1 MMQDQPLSVPRVI
14 RILIPRGEG
23 SKWLAMA
30 SLGLI
35 LAAAESVAAIL
46 IAVLVDTMIPAEES
60 SIELPLVGD
69 VSEWLP
75 GDTQADQLRA
85 LAIGMAVF
93 FVAKSGLALF
103 ETYVRSRV
111 TQNTGARLAN
121 RLFAG
126 YLAMPYRFHI
136 AHNSSELMRNASWA
150 ANEVVTNY
158 LTPIAIGLTDVAML
172 VFLLGVLVFAAPTA
186 TLLTIGLLLPVT
198 LIVLRIVRPS
208 LNRLGKVTKKSV
220 QESLG
225 SLQESLHGIRDVKV
239 LGRERFF
246 DSEFRRTR
254 RRLARSS
261 YLYPTVAQVPSL
273 TIETLLVLAVL
284 GFVAIRGG
292 EEQVA
297 AASLPFLGLF
307 AYAGLRM
314 MPAMSSIV
322 AAVNRIRYGQS
333 VAETIATNIQ
343 MIDAEAEEVPAGQAE
358 PIEFT
363 TAIELDGVDF
373 TYEDGTEVIRN
384 LDLTIK
390 RGESVGIVGATGAG
404 KSTLLDLI
412 LGLLHPTTGRITIDG
427 RDLETDIRGW
437 QAAIGLVPQS
447 IYLLDDTIR
456 RNVAFGVPDSEIDQ
470 TALADA
476 IELARL
482 ENFIDTLPQGLET
495 TVGERGVR
503 LSGGQRQ
510 RVAIARALYRKP
522 QVLIFDEGT
531 ASLDNLT
538 EAELLRAIEG
548 LRGERTIIT
557 VAHRLTTV
565 QGCDRVILLADGEIV
580 DQGGYE
586 ELRDRNLTFR
596 EMTG

>member
-1 MMQDQPLSVPRVI
+1 MQDRGSSPPRVI
-14 RILIPRGEG
+14 RTLIPRGQG
-23 SKWLAMA
+23 WKWLAMA
-30 SLGLI
+30 ALGLV
-35 LAAAESVAAIL
+35 LAAAEAIAAVL
-46 IAVLVDTMIPAEES
+46 IAVLVGAMIPS
-60 SIELPLVGD
+60 TDSTIELPLLGD
-69 VSEWLP
+69 VSRIVP
-75 GDTQADQLRA
+75 GSTPAAQLRF
-85 LAIGMAVF
+85 LAIGMAIF
-93 FVAKSGLALF
+93 FVAKAGLKLT

-126 YLAMPYRFHI
+126 YLAMPYKFHI

-158 LTPIAIGLTDVAML
+158 LTPIAIMLTDVAML
-172 VFLLGVLVFAAPTA
+172 VFLLGVLVTAAPTA
-186 TLLTIGLLLPVT
+186 TLVTIGFLLPIT

-220 QESLG
+220 QDTLG

-246 DSEFRRTR
+246 EAQFRSTR

-261 YLYPTVAQVPSL
+261 YMYPTVAEVPSL
-273 TIETLLVLAVL
+273 TIETVLVIAVL
-284 GFVAIRGG
+284 GFVAFRSGQG
-292 EEQVA
+292 EVPTE
-297 AASLPFLGLF
+297 SLPFLGLF

-322 AAVNRIRYGQS
+322 AAINRIRYGQS

-343 MIDAEAEEVPAGQAE
+343 MVDAEAEEVPEDDAAPVTFE
-358 PIEFT
+358 A
-363 TAIELDGVDF
+363 AIELEGVGF
-373 TYEDGTEVIRN
+373 SYEDGTEVIRN
-384 LDLTIK
+384 LDLIIR
-390 RGESVGIVGATGAG
+390 RGESVGIVGVTGAG

-412 LGLLHPTTGRITIDG
+412 LGLLRPTAGKITVDG
-427 RDLETDIRGW
+427 RDLQSDIRGW

-447 IYLLDDTIR
+447 VYLLDDTIR
-456 RNVAFGVPDSEIDQ
+456 RNVAFGIRDDEIDED
-470 TALADA
+470 ALAGA
-476 IELARL
+476 IQLARL
-482 ENFIDTLPQGLET
+482 EGFIGTLPQGLESM
-495 TVGERGVR
+495 VGERGVR

-510 RVAIARALYRKP
+510 RVAIARALYRRP
-522 QVLIFDEGT
+522 QILIFDEGT

-586 ELRDRNLTFR
+586 ELRDRNRTFR

>member
-1 MMQDQPLSVPRVI
+1 MT
-14 RILIPRGEG
+14 
-23 SKWLAMA
+23 
-30 SLGLI
+30 SLGLV
-35 LAAAESVAAIL
+35 LAAAESVAAVL
-46 IAVLVDTMIPAEES
+46 IALLVDTMIPAS
-60 SIELPLVGD
+60 DTSMELPILGNI
-69 VSEWLP
+69 SELLP
-75 GDTQADQLRA
+75 GETQAGQLRF
-85 LAIGMAVF
+85 LAIAMAVF
-93 FVAKSGLALF
+93 FVAKAGLKLA

-121 RLFAG
+121 RLFSG
-126 YLAMPYRFHI
+126 YLAMPYKFHI

-172 VFLLGVLVFAAPTA
+172 IFLLGVLVVAAPTA
-186 TLLTIGLLLPVT
+186 TLVTIALLLPTT
-198 LIVLRIVRPS
+198 LLVLRLVRPS

-220 QESLG
+220 QQSLG

-239 LGRERFF
+239 LGREGFF
-246 DSEFRRTR
+246 DDEFRRTR
-254 RRLARSS
+254 RNLARSS

-273 TIETLLVLAVL
+273 TIETLLVIAVL
-284 GFVAIRGG
+284 GFVALQGG
-292 EEQVA
+292 QGEVP

-333 VAETIATNIQ
+333 VAETIAKNIE
-343 MIDAEAEEVPAGQAE
+343 MVNSEAEEVPKGDAT
-358 PIEFT
+358 PIEFST
-363 TAIELDGVDF
+363 SIELEGVDF
-373 TYEDGTEVIRN
+373 AYEDGTEVIRDLN
-384 LDLTIK
+384 LTIK

-412 LGLLHPTTGRITIDG
+412 LGLLTPTAGRITIDG
-427 RDLETDIRGW
+427 RDLASDVRGW

-456 RNVAFGVPDSEIDQ
+456 RNVAFGLYDAEIDDG
-470 TALADA
+470 ALAEA
-476 IELARL
+476 IDLARL
-482 ENFIDTLPQGLET
+482 ETFVNTLPQGLET
-495 TVGERGVR
+495 MVGERGVR

-510 RVAIARALYRKP
+510 RVAIARALYRRP
-522 QVLIFDEGT
+522 QILIFDEGT

-586 ELRDRNLTFR
+586 ELRDRNRTFR

>member
-1 MMQDQPLSVPRVI
+1 M
-14 RILIPRGEG
+14 G
-23 SKWLAMA
+23 

-35 LAAAESVAAIL
+35 LAAAESVAAVL
-46 IAVLVDTMIPAEES
+46 IAVLVDTMIPASET
-60 SIELPLVGD
+60 SIDLPIVGD
-69 VSEWLP
+69 VTGWLP
-75 GDTQADQLRA
+75 GDTQAEQLRY

-93 FVAKSGLALF
+93 FLVKAGLQLT

-121 RLFAG
+121 NLFAG
-126 YLAMPYRFHI
+126 YLSMPYKFHI

-172 VFLLGVLVFAAPTA
+172 VFLLGVLVLAAPSA
-186 TLLTIGLLLPVT
+186 TLLIIGLLLPVT
-198 LIVLRIVRPS
+198 LLVMRVVRPS
-208 LNRLGKVTKKSV
+208 LHRLGKVTKKSV

-239 LGRERFF
+239 LGRENFF
-246 DSEFRRTR
+246 DAEFRKTR

-273 TIETLLVLAVL
+273 AIETLLVLAVL
-284 GFVAIRGG
+284 GFVAFRGG
-292 EEQVA
+292 QGEVA
-297 AASLPFLGLF
+297 TASLPFLGLF

-333 VAETIATNIQ
+333 VAETIANNIR
-343 MIDAEAEEVPAGQAE
+343 MIEEEAEPVPAEAAE
-358 PIEFT
+358 PIEFH
-363 TAIELDGVDF
+363 TAIELTGVDF
-373 TYEDGTEVIRN
+373 SYEDGTEVIRD
-384 LDLTIK
+384 LDLVIK
-390 RGESVGIVGATGAG
+390 RGESVGIVGSTGAG

-412 LGLLHPTTGRITIDG
+412 LGLLQPTGGEITIDG
-427 RDLETDIRGW
+427 RPLASDVRGW
-437 QAAIGLVPQS
+437 HAAIGLVPQS

-456 RNVAFGVPDSEIDQ
+456 RNVAFGVPETEIDDA
-470 TALADA
+470 ALADA
-476 IELARL
+476 IGLARL
-482 ENFIDTLPQGLET
+482 ETFVDGLPHGLET

-510 RVAIARALYRKP
+510 RVAIARALYRRP

-565 QGCDRVILLADGEIV
+565 QNCDRVILLADGVIA
-580 DQGGYE
+580 DQGTYE
-586 ELRDRNLTFR
+586 ELRDRNRTFR

>member
-1 MMQDQPLSVPRVI
+1 
-14 RILIPRGEG
+14 
-23 SKWLAMA
+23 MA
-30 SLGLI
+30 SLGLV
-35 LAAAESVAAIL
+35 LAAAESVAAVL
-46 IAVLVDTMIPAEES
+46 IAVLVDTMIPASES

-75 GDTQADQLRA
+75 GNTQAEQLQF
-85 LAIGMAVF
+85 LAIGMAAF
-93 FVAKSGLALF
+93 FLAKAGLQLI

-126 YLAMPYRFHI
+126 YLAMPYKFHI

-246 DSEFRRTR
+246 DREFRRTR
-254 RRLARSS
+254 QRLARSS

-284 GFVAIRGG
+284 GFVAVRGG
-292 EEQVA
+292 EEQMA

-333 VAETIATNIQ
+333 VAETIAANID
-343 MIDAEAEEVPAGQAE
+343 MIDAEAEDVPRHDAV
-358 PIEFT
+358 PIQFQ
-363 TAIELDGVDF
+363 TAIELEGVDF
-373 TYEDGTEVIRN
+373 TYEDGTEVIRGLN
-384 LDLTIK
+384 LVIH

-412 LGLLHPTTGRITIDG
+412 LGLLDPTAGRITIDG
-427 RDLETDIRGW
+427 RDLRDDIRGW

-447 IYLLDDTIR
+447 VYLLDDTIR
-456 RNVAFGVPDSEIDQ
+456 RNVAFGIADSEIDD
-470 TALADA
+470 DA
-476 IELARL
+476 VAEAIALARL
-482 ENFIDTLPQGLET
+482 EDFIATLPQGLET

-510 RVAIARALYRKP
+510 RVAIARALYRRP
-522 QVLIFDEGT
+522 QILIFDEGT

-565 QGCDRVILLADGEIV
+565 QGCDRVILLADGVIV
-580 DQGGYE
+580 DQGGYD
-586 ELRDRNLTFR
+586 ELRDRNRTFR

>member
-1 MMQDQPLSVPRVI
+1 
-14 RILIPRGEG
+14 
-23 SKWLAMA
+23 MA
-30 SLGLI
+30 SLGLL
-35 LAAAESVAAIL
+35 LAAAESVAAVL
-46 IAVLVDTMIPAEES
+46 IAVLVDTMIPAAES

-75 GDTQADQLRA
+75 GSTQAEQLRF
-85 LAIGMAVF
+85 LAIGMAGF
-93 FVAKSGLALF
+93 FLAKAGLQLI

-126 YLAMPYRFHI
+126 YLAMPYKFHI

-239 LGRERFF
+239 LGREWYF
-246 DSEFRRTR
+246 DREFRRTR
-254 RRLARSS
+254 QRLARSS

-284 GFVAIRGG
+284 GFVAVRGG
-292 EEQVA
+292 EEQMA

-333 VAETIATNIQ
+333 VAETIARNIE
-343 MIDAEAEEVPAGQAE
+343 MIDAEAEDVPRVAAV
-358 PIEFT
+358 PIQFQ
-363 TAIELDGVDF
+363 TAIELEGVGF
-373 TYEDGTEVIRN
+373 TYEDGTEVIRD
-384 LDLTIK
+384 LDLVIH

-412 LGLLHPTTGRITIDG
+412 LGLLDPTAGRITIDG
-427 RDLETDIRGW
+427 GDLRDDIRGW

-456 RNVAFGVPDSEIDQ
+456 RNVAFGIADSEIDD
-470 TALADA
+470 DA
-476 IELARL
+476 VAEAIALARL
-482 ENFIDTLPQGLET
+482 DDFIASLPQGLET

-510 RVAIARALYRKP
+510 RVAIARALYRRP
-522 QVLIFDEGT
+522 QILIFDEGT

-565 QGCDRVILLADGEIV
+565 QGCDRVILLADGVIV
-580 DQGGYE
+580 DQGGYD
-586 ELRDRNLTFR
+586 ELRDRNRTFR

>member
-1 MMQDQPLSVPRVI
+1 MQDRGSSPPRVI
-14 RILIPRGEG
+14 RTLIPRGQG
-23 SKWLAMA
+23 WKWLAMA
-30 SLGLI
+30 ALGLV
-35 LAAAESVAAIL
+35 LAAAEAIAAVL
-46 IAVLVDTMIPAEES
+46 IAVLVGAMIPS
-60 SIELPLVGD
+60 TDSTIELPLLGD
-69 VSEWLP
+69 VSRIVP
-75 GDTQADQLRA
+75 GSTPAAQLRF
-85 LAIGMAVF
+85 LAIGMAIF
-93 FVAKSGLALF
+93 FVAKAGLKLT

-126 YLAMPYRFHI
+126 YLAMPYKFHI

-158 LTPIAIGLTDVAML
+158 LTPIAIMLTDVAML
-172 VFLLGVLVFAAPTA
+172 VFLLGVLVTAAPTA
-186 TLLTIGLLLPVT
+186 TLVTIGFLLPIT

-220 QESLG
+220 QDTLG

-246 DSEFRRTR
+246 EAQFRSTR

-261 YLYPTVAQVPSL
+261 YMYPTVAEVPSL
-273 TIETLLVLAVL
+273 TIETVLVIAVL
-284 GFVAIRGG
+284 GFVAFRSGQG
-292 EEQVA
+292 EVPTE
-297 AASLPFLGLF
+297 SLPFLGLF

-322 AAVNRIRYGQS
+322 AAINRIRYGQS

-343 MIDAEAEEVPAGQAE
+343 MVDAEAEEVPEDDAAPVTFE
-358 PIEFT
+358 A
-363 TAIELDGVDF
+363 AIELEGVGF
-373 TYEDGTEVIRN
+373 SYEDGTEVIRN
-384 LDLTIK
+384 LDLIIR
-390 RGESVGIVGATGAG
+390 RGESVGIVGVTGAG

-412 LGLLHPTTGRITIDG
+412 LGLLRPTAGRITVDG
-427 RDLETDIRGW
+427 RDLQSDIRGW

-447 IYLLDDTIR
+447 VYLLDDTIR
-456 RNVAFGVPDSEIDQ
+456 RNVAFGIRDDEIDED
-470 TALADA
+470 ALAGA
-476 IELARL
+476 IQLARL
-482 ENFIDTLPQGLET
+482 EGFIGTLPQGLESM
-495 TVGERGVR
+495 VGERGVR

-510 RVAIARALYRKP
+510 RVAIARALYRRP
-522 QVLIFDEGT
+522 QILIFDEGT

-586 ELRDRNLTFR
+586 ELRDRNRTFR

>member
-1 MMQDQPLSVPRVI
+1 
-14 RILIPRGEG
+14 
-23 SKWLAMA
+23 MA
-30 SLGLI
+30 SLGLV
-35 LAAAESVAAIL
+35 LAAAESVAAVL
-46 IAVLVDTMIPAEES
+46 IAVLVDTMIPASES

-75 GDTQADQLRA
+75 GSTQAEQLQF
-85 LAIGMAVF
+85 LAIGMAAF
-93 FVAKSGLALF
+93 FLAKAGLQLI

-126 YLAMPYRFHI
+126 YLAMPYKFHI

-246 DSEFRRTR
+246 DREFRRTR
-254 RRLARSS
+254 QRLARSS

-284 GFVAIRGG
+284 GFVAVRGG
-292 EEQVA
+292 EEQMA

-333 VAETIATNIQ
+333 VAETIATNIE
-343 MIDAEAEEVPAGQAE
+343 MIDAEAEDVPRHDAV
-358 PIEFT
+358 PIQFQ
-363 TAIELDGVDF
+363 TAIELEGVDF
-373 TYEDGTEVIRN
+373 TYEDGTEVIRG
-384 LDLTIK
+384 LDLVIR

-412 LGLLHPTTGRITIDG
+412 LGLLDPTAGRITIDG
-427 RDLETDIRGW
+427 RDLRDDIRGW

-447 IYLLDDTIR
+447 VYLLDDTIR
-456 RNVAFGVPDSEIDQ
+456 RNVAFGIADDEIDD
-470 TALADA
+470 DA
-476 IELARL
+476 VAEAIALARL
-482 ENFIDTLPQGLET
+482 EDFIATLPQGLET

-510 RVAIARALYRKP
+510 RVAIARALYRRP
-522 QVLIFDEGT
+522 QILIFDEGT

-565 QGCDRVILLADGEIV
+565 QGCDRVILLADGVIV
-580 DQGGYE
+580 DQGGYD
-586 ELRDRNLTFR
+586 ELRDRNRTFR

>member
-1 MMQDQPLSVPRVI
+1 MMPDRGSSPPRVV
-14 RILIPRGEG
+14 RTLIPRGQG
-23 SKWLAMA
+23 WKWLAMA
-30 SLGLI
+30 ALGLL
-35 LAAAESVAAIL
+35 LAAAEAAAAVL
-46 IAVLVDTMIPAEES
+46 IAVLVGAMIPS
-60 SIELPLVGD
+60 TDSTIELPLIGD
-69 VSEWLP
+69 VSQMLP
-75 GDTQADQLRA
+75 GSTQASQLRF
-85 LAIGMAVF
+85 LAIGMAIF
-93 FVAKSGLALF
+93 FVAKAGLKLA

-126 YLAMPYRFHI
+126 YLAMPYKFHI

-158 LTPIAIGLTDVAML
+158 LTPIAIMLTDVAML
-172 VFLLGVLVFAAPTA
+172 VFLLGVLIAAAPTA
-186 TLLTIGLLLPVT
+186 TLVTIAFLLPIT
-198 LIVLRIVRPS
+198 LVVLRIVRPS
-208 LNRLGKVTKKSV
+208 LNRLGKITKKSV
-220 QESLG
+220 QDSLG

-239 LGRERFF
+239 LGREKFF
-246 DSEFRRTR
+246 EAEFRSAR
-254 RRLARSS
+254 RSLARSS
-261 YLYPTVAQVPSL
+261 YLYPTVAEVPSL

-284 GFVAIRGG
+284 GFVAFRSG
-292 EEQVA
+292 EGQVPT
-297 AASLPFLGLF
+297 ASLPFLGLF

-322 AAVNRIRYGQS
+322 AAINRIRYGQS
-333 VAETIATNIQ
+333 VAETIASNIH
-343 MIDAEAEEVPAGQAE
+343 MVDAEAEDVPKDDVA
-358 PIEFT
+358 PITFST
-363 TAIELDGVDF
+363 SIELERVGF
-373 TYEDGTEVIRN
+373 AYEDGTEVIRN

-390 RGESVGIVGATGAG
+390 RGESVGIVGVTGAG

-412 LGLLHPTTGRITIDG
+412 LGLLQPTAGRITVDG
-427 RDLETDIRGW
+427 SDLQSDIRGW

-456 RNVAFGVPDSEIDQ
+456 RNVAFGIQDEEIDEG
-470 TALADA
+470 ALVEA
-476 IELARL
+476 IDLARL
-482 ENFIDTLPQGLET
+482 ETFINTLPQGLET
-495 TVGERGVR
+495 MVGERGVR

-510 RVAIARALYRKP
+510 RVAIARALYRRP
-522 QVLIFDEGT
+522 QILIFDEGT

-565 QGCDRVILLADGEIV
+565 QGCDRVILLADGDII
-580 DQGGYE
+580 DQGGFE
-586 ELRDRNLTFR
+586 ELRDRNRTFR

>member
-1 MMQDQPLSVPRVI
+1 
-14 RILIPRGEG
+14 
-23 SKWLAMA
+23 MA
-30 SLGLI
+30 ALGLL
-35 LAAAESVAAIL
+35 LAAAEAAAAVL
-46 IAVLVDTMIPAEES
+46 IAVLVGAMIPS
-60 SIELPLVGD
+60 TDSTIELPLIGD
-69 VSEWLP
+69 VSQMLP
-75 GDTQADQLRA
+75 GSTQASQLRF
-85 LAIGMAVF
+85 LAIGMAIF
-93 FVAKSGLALF
+93 FVAKAGLKLA

-126 YLAMPYRFHI
+126 YLAMPYKFHI

-158 LTPIAIGLTDVAML
+158 LTPIAIMLTDVAML
-172 VFLLGVLVFAAPTA
+172 VFLLGVLIAAAPTA
-186 TLLTIGLLLPVT
+186 TLVTIAFLLPIT
-198 LIVLRIVRPS
+198 LVVLRIVRPS
-208 LNRLGKVTKKSV
+208 LNRLGKITKKSV
-220 QESLG
+220 QDSLG

-239 LGRERFF
+239 LGREKFF
-246 DSEFRRTR
+246 EAEFRSAR

-261 YLYPTVAQVPSL
+261 YLYPTVAEVPSL

-284 GFVAIRGG
+284 GFVAFRSG
-292 EEQVA
+292 EGQVPT
-297 AASLPFLGLF
+297 ASLPFLGLF

-322 AAVNRIRYGQS
+322 AAINRIRYGQS
-333 VAETIATNIQ
+333 VAETIASNIH
-343 MIDAEAEEVPAGQAE
+343 MVDAEAEDVPKDDVA
-358 PIEFT
+358 PITFST
-363 TAIELDGVDF
+363 SIELERVGF
-373 TYEDGTEVIRN
+373 AYEDGTEVIRN

-390 RGESVGIVGATGAG
+390 RGESVGIVGVTGAG

-412 LGLLHPTTGRITIDG
+412 LGLLQPTAGRITVDG
-427 RDLETDIRGW
+427 SDLQSDIRGW

-456 RNVAFGVPDSEIDQ
+456 RNVAFGIQDEEIDEG
-470 TALADA
+470 ALVEA
-476 IELARL
+476 IDLARL
-482 ENFIDTLPQGLET
+482 ETFINTLPQGLET
-495 TVGERGVR
+495 MVGERGVR

-510 RVAIARALYRKP
+510 RVAIARALYRRP
-522 QVLIFDEGT
+522 QILIFDEGT

-565 QGCDRVILLADGEIV
+565 QGCDRVILLADGDII
-580 DQGGYE
+580 DQGGFE
-586 ELRDRNLTFR
+586 ELRDRNRTFR

>member
-1 MMQDQPLSVPRVI
+1 MRDRPQSLPRVLKT
-14 RILIPRGEG
+14 LIPRGEVK
-23 SKWLAMA
+23 KWVAMA
-30 SLGLI
+30 SLGLV
-35 LAAAESVAAIL
+35 LAAAESMAAIL
-46 IAVLVDTMIPAEES
+46 IAVLVDTMIPTGES
-60 SIELPLVGD
+60 SIDLPIVGD
-69 VSEWLP
+69 VTSWLP
-75 GDTQADQLRA
+75 GATQAEQLRY
-85 LAIGMAVF
+85 LAIGMAIF
-93 FVAKSGLALF
+93 FLAKAGLKLF

-121 RLFAG
+121 KLFAG
-126 YLAMPYRFHI
+126 YLSMPYKFHI

-172 VFLLGVLVFAAPTA
+172 LFLLGVLVLAAPTA
-186 TLLTIGLLLPVT
+186 TLLILVLLLPIT
-198 LIVLRIVRPS
+198 LLVMRIVRPS

-246 DSEFRRTR
+246 DAEFRRTR
-254 RRLARSS
+254 RQLARSS
-261 YLYPTVAQVPSL
+261 YLYPTVAQIPSL
-273 TIETLLVLAVL
+273 LIETLLVLAVL
-284 GFVAIRGG
+284 GFVAFRGG
-292 EEQVA
+292 QGEVA
-297 AASLPFLGLF
+297 TASLPFLGLF

-333 VAETIATNIQ
+333 VAETIATNIE
-343 MIDAEAEEVPAGQAE
+343 MIDDEAEPVPSHDSD

-363 TAIELDGVDF
+363 TAIELEEVDF
-373 TYEDGTEVIRN
+373 DYEDGTEVIRD
-384 LDLTIK
+384 LSLTIG
-390 RGESVGIVGATGAG
+390 RGESIGIVGSTGAG

-412 LGLLHPTTGRITIDG
+412 LGLLQPTAGRITIDG
-427 RDLETDIRGW
+427 LDLGPRVREW

-456 RNVAFGVPDSEIDQ
+456 RNVAFGVPDDQIDES
-470 TALADA
+470 ALDDA
-476 IELARL
+476 IRLARL
-482 ENFIDTLPQGLET
+482 ETFVDALPQGLET
-495 TVGERGVR
+495 AVGERGVR

-510 RVAIARALYRKP
+510 RVAIARALYRRP

-565 QGCDRVILLADGEIV
+565 QNCDRVILLAAGEIV
-580 DQGGYE
+580 DQGRYE
-586 ELRDRNLTFR
+586 ELRDRNRTFR